1 MRNKFFNYLFAAGF
15 CASILASCA
24 KIENGEELQT
34 LDKEYITLTFN
45 AAPDATKTSV
55 DDEGQTAKVSWEA
68 GDQLL
73 VVPCGY
79 SGQSTDVTLTAG
91 DIDASDPSK
100 ASCRIEAIDGVF
112 EYDALYPA
120 VAFMDMTEDSRI
132 VASVPH
138 EQDGTF
144 CSGHLAASRSVFSM
158 SFTHD
163 FTFSNLTNFIQFTL
177 ESTDYKK
184 IVFKGNNN
192 EVISGPIALTTDPL
206 LATDHVLGTPYPLE
220 GYPALTDVTV
230 DISSHEGSTYYIAFL
245 PKDFTLGFT
254 LSFFKEGSSYPDAEI
269 FVSKSADFSAHSK
282 IFNLGKI
289 DSKIKETVPEG
300 ALRGKFSTSDNT
312 QAYFSQGNLVYDTNN
327 EEWLFWDSQWYDYP
341 MKSGEVDQDRIALFC
356 WGYDPEKSIIPGYCG
371 YLDTTKGT
379 LTSEHDWGRA
389 IDDKGTWHT
398 PTRDE
403 WEYIINKRTMTY
415 GKSRYTR
422 ITAASSSTFQ
432 VSGMNVAGLFLYPD
446 DFNGPLVTEK
456 EYTWNEL
463 RNAGIAFLP
472 LNGII
477 ENKELKVDAV
487 INTYSGAWE
496 GYYWTATTDSSFD
509 WRVAYVLQF
518 IGVDTYHALA
528 KLHGAAVRL
537 IANCE

>member
-1 MRNKFFNYLFAAGF
+1 MRNRFFNYMLAAGF
-15 CASILASCA
+15 CASIMVSCA
-24 KIENGEELQT
+24 EKENGEVLQT
-34 LDKEYITLTFN
+34 HEKEYVTLTFN

-79 SGQSTDVTLTAG
+79 SDQSTDVTLAAS
-91 DIDASDPSK
+91 DIDAADPSK
-100 ASCRIEAIDGVF
+100 ASCRIEAVDGVF

-120 VAFMDMTEDSRI
+120 AAFMEMAEDSRI

-144 CSGHLAASRSVFSM
+144 CSGHLAASRSAFSM

-163 FTFSNLTNFIQFTL
+163 FKFSNLTNFIQFTL

-192 EVISGPIALTTDPL
+192 EVISGPIAITTDPI
-206 LATDHVLGTPYPLE
+206 LATDHVLGTPYPLD

-245 PKDFTLGFT
+245 PNDFTLGFT

-289 DSKIKETVPEG
+289 DGKIKETIPEG
-300 ALRGKFSTSDNT
+300 ALRGKFSTSATT
-312 QAYFSQGNLVYDTNN
+312 QAYISQGNLVYDVNN

-356 WGYDPEKSIIPGYCG
+356 WGYDPEKSITPGYCG
-371 YLDTTKGT
+371 YLDTTHGT

-403 WEYIINKRTMTY
+403 WEYIINEREMTY

-477 ENKELKVDAV
+477 NNDQLKVDEV